1 MADEARF
8 RARSTGRERKAVGR
22 ETTKESR
29 WVDDFS
35 EAWAREYPG
44 ATDTSGLVLIALL
57 ARLSVLIET
66 FEQETLESFDLMPSD
81 YAVLAALRRAG
92 APYEL
97 APHQL
102 YNALELSSGGMT
114 KMLKRLEQLGLI
126 KRAGDPGDKRSKL
139 VRLTAKGKRVEEEAF
154 LAFLANTHQLLQ
166 SASGDDLATI
176 DDAMRR
182 LLDIIEKYFYR

>member
-1 MADEARF
+1 
-8 RARSTGRERKAVGR
+8 VGR

-35 EAWAREYPG
+35 EAWAREYPD
-44 ATDTSGLVLIALL
+44 ATDTSGLVLIARL

-81 YAVLAALRRAG
+81 YAVMAALRRAG
-92 APYEL
+92 SPYEL

-102 YNALELSSGGMT
+102 YTALELSSGGMT
-114 KMLKRLEQLGLI
+114 KMLKRLEQLGFV
-126 KRAGDPGDKRSKL
+126 KRGSDPDDRRGKL
-139 VRLTAKGKRVEEEAF
+139 VRLTPKGKRVEAEAF
-154 LAFLANTHQLLQ
+154 AAILANTHRLLD
-166 SASGDDLATI
+166 SASRDDLHTI

-182 LLDIIEKYFYR
+182 LLDIIEKHFYR